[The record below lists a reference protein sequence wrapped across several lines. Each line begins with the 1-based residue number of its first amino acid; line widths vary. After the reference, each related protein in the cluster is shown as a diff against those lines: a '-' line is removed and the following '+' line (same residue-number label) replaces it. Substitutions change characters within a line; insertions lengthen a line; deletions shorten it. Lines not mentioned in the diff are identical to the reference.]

1 MKPAISSVSKQLSEN
16 PRTQWILYV
25 LIVLALTVLFFADL
39 RTHLLDTHD
48 IETFRD
54 NLAISEDFAYLFSP
68 YKEHASGRLAY
79 ELAMW
84 IFFLAWENDP
94 SLFHVLVVVVHAL
107 ASLSLALVVRRT
119 GIDVTTSQLAGVLFL
134 VNVAHFRVVHWIS
147 GLNYV
152 LGLLWCLATFLS
164 YTSRRRRAS
173 FIAFYFCLTAGFLS
187 HPAAAA
193 VVPLCLFW
201 SLRQGDKARR
211 ALTRLVPGVV
221 LLALLGVLSLSRTYD
236 ESSAWGAIG
245 LYGVADSASLVAGIA
260 RMLLWLNARLVT
272 TAHWLLAPTAEMQ
285 TWEVAFGALVL
296 AGFLILA
303 KSRSSAVAVWAAWT
317 QIFLIPFILVNE
329 EIILN
334 LPSGPSRY
342 LYFSSAGSAVV
353 FAWIL
358 SKGIRLLS
366 ERAPHLVWPAAI
378 CTLGLVMFSSYIFM
392 MRAEAI
398 SLYSSA
404 RSYAARGDA
413 ATSITL
419 FNRAVKQGAGAID
432 RESAYER
439 ILHLELSQGSEVD
452 SLLNHALQAYPKN
465 LTFGVFRAVLNTMT
479 ADSTLRRQAQA
490 EIDSLTANP
499 PDGARVPTVVAQVYY
514 NLGRGFS
521 TRGRPIEAVAAHQKS
536 LNYNRDELK
545 TIKSLVLAISMAGDQ
560 DKASSM
566 ALRAAELKPND
577 PDAYYLTAYGLRGM
591 GKLDEAIAAC
601 EDGIRKRPSFELYY
615 LLGICYEDK
624 SHTERALSAY
634 ERCLALRPTNPVVLE
649 RIAHVEY
656 RRGEIGK
663 ATAALVRAIEAGARD
678 VRTHLALSKLY
689 IDKGEQP
696 KGLEIYRRIV
706 SEEYVG
712 ANSNTYTEIGIQLFE
727 WGRLD
732 EAMLAYKRA
741 IAEDD
746 TNIEARTNI
755 GWIHYVQNRFD
766 DAIQVYQKVL
776 DREPQSV
783 AGYNLGLAY
792 LAREDFEEAKE
803 AYAKAVSLYGAD
815 EARRIGAVD
824 DLRILIDSNVGVPA
838 GNDIMDAYWPEN

>member
-1 MKPAISSVSKQLSEN
+1 MKPAISSVSKQLSED
-16 PRTQWILYV
+16 PWARWILYALLV
-25 LIVLALTVLFFADL
+25 IALTVLFFADL

-54 NLAISEDFAYLFSP
+54 NLAISENFAYLFSP
-68 YKEHASGRLAY
+68 DKEHASGRLAH

-84 IFFLAWENDP
+84 IFFLAWGNDP
-94 SLFHVLVVVVHAL
+94 GLFHVLVVVVHAL
-107 ASLSLALVVRRT
+107 ASLSLALVARRT
-119 GIDVTTSQLAGVLFL
+119 GIDLTTSQLGGVLFL

-152 LGLLWCLATFLS
+152 LGLLWCLAIFLT
-164 YTSRRRRAS
+164 YTSRRGRAS
-173 FIAFYFCLTAGFLS
+173 FIAFYIFLSAGFLS

-193 VVPLCLFW
+193 VLPLCLFW
-201 SLRQGDKARR
+201 SLRQGDKVRH
-211 ALTRLVPGVV
+211 ALTMLVPGFV

-236 ESSAWGAIG
+236 ESSVWGAIG
-245 LYGVADSASLVAGIA
+245 FYGVTDSASLIAGIV

-272 TAHWLLAPTAEMQ
+272 TAHWLLAPIADMQ
-285 TWEVAFGALVL
+285 TWEVAFGVLVL
-296 AGFLILA
+296 AGFLALA
-303 KSRSSAVAVWAAWT
+303 KRRSSPVSVWAAWT

-353 FAWIL
+353 LAWIL

-366 ERAPHLVWPAAI
+366 ERGPHLVWPAAI
-378 CTLGLVMFSSYIFM
+378 CALGLVMFSSYIFM

-413 ATSITL
+413 PTSITL
-419 FNRAVKQGAGAID
+419 FKRAVTHGAGVVD

-439 ILHLELSQGSEVD
+439 ILLMELSQGSEID
-452 SLLNHALQAYPKN
+452 SLLNQALKAYPES
-465 LTFGVFRAVLNTMT
+465 LTFSVFRTVLNTVS
-479 ADSTLRRQAQA
+479 ADSTLRQQAQA
-490 EIDSLTANP
+490 EIDSLVENP
-499 PDGARVPTVVAQVYY
+499 PDGVPVPTVVAQAYY
-514 NLGRGFS
+514 NLGRGFT
-521 TRGRPIEAVAAHQKS
+521 TRGRPIEAIATFHKS
-536 LNYNRDELK
+536 LNYNPGDLK
-545 TIKSLVLAISMAGDQ
+545 TVKSLVLAMSVVGDRDQ
-560 DKASSM
+560 ASTL

-591 GKLDEAIAAC
+591 GKLDEAIAVC

-615 LLGICYEDK
+615 LLGVCYEDK
-624 SHTERALSAY
+624 GRIERALSAY
-634 ERCLALRPTNPVVLE
+634 ERCLALGPTNPVVLD
-649 RIAHVEY
+649 RIAHMEY

-689 IDKGEQP
+689 IDQDEQP

-712 ANSNTYTEIGIQLFE
+712 ANSNTYTGIGIQLFE

-741 IAEDD
+741 IAEDN
-746 TNIEARTNI
+746 TNIKARTNI

-766 DAIQVYQKVL
+766 DAIQVFQKVL

-792 LAREDFEEAKE
+792 LARQDFEEAKE

-824 DLRILIDSNVGVPA
+824 DLT
-838 GNDIMDAYWPEN
+838 